1 MVVQNS
7 SIGVRV
13 FSGWITMFKSLIC
26 WFLRAKVHPSVQK
39 IHHLCEV
46 KLCWLFWIPVI
57 VGMLVC
63 KLLRIIAS
71 PLLGVLYRYIWH
83 MYIYMY
89 MYIYICVAYM
99 IYHYWVAI
107 YLDIWHLL
115 AYIGVYVHIPAY
127 MIFRYPQS
135 THQHLVQSD
144 WTVSRVPA
152 SYSSAQSGPQ
162 GGGRLDIDDIN
173 PRRFDHHF

>member
-1 MVVQNS
+1 
-7 SIGVRV
+7 
-13 FSGWITMFKSLIC
+13 MFKSLIC

-46 KLCWLFWIPVI
+46 KFCWLFWIPVI

-71 PLLGVLYRYIWH
+71 PLLGVLYRYLWH
-83 MYIYMY
+83 IYIC
-89 MYIYICVAYM
+89 MYIYICSIYDIPLLGGYISRYM
-99 IYHYWVAI
+99 ASIGIYWRICTYPRI
-107 YLDIWHLL
+107 Y
-115 AYIGVYVHIPAY
+115 Y

-162 GGGRLDIDDIN
+162 GGGGWT
-173 PRRFDHHF
+173 